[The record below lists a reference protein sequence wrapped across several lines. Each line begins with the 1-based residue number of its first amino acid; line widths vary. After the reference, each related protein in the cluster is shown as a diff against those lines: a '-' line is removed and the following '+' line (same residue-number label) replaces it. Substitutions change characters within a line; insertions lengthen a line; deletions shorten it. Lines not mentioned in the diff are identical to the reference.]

1 MDVVD
6 FTTYLIKNIV
16 KNPDMVKVSSFMGE
30 EETTM
35 VEVLVS
41 NEDMGAV
48 IGKSGKNALAVRT
61 IIQANAYLININKI
75 LIEIVSC

>member
-41 NEDMGAV
+41 NEDIA
-48 IGKSGKNALAVRT
+48 
-61 IIQANAYLININKI
+61 
-75 LIEIVSC
+75 